1 MPNLRSN
8 NNPKMESLQALFEHA
23 TEGIIISNDKGEII
37 NANSSSERL
46 FGYEKGE
53 LIGKKI
59 EGLIPPRFAKNHEG
73 HRKSYND
80 NPHPRSMGKNLTL
93 YALKKDRSEFPVE
106 ISLSHY
112 KDENEMLVI
121 SFVID
126 ISERK
131 KFEQNIQKLNLE
143 LENKVNERTK
153 VLKEALKELEY
164 SKDQLSQALEK
175 EKQLNDMKSRFVSMA
190 SHEFRTPLSTIL
202 SSVSLISKYT
212 TSDTDEKRQK
222 HVNRIKS
229 SVSNMTMILNDFLS
243 ADKLEEGKVH
253 SSVSEFLFP
262 EMVDEIISDVNG
274 MLKDKQKIVHTHSG
288 KDIICSDKQ
297 LIRNILLNLI
307 SNAIKFSAEG
317 KTITVH
323 SSVDDQC
330 IKLDVIDQG
339 IGIPKDEQDSL
350 FGRFYRAKN
359 ATNIQG
365 TGLGLNIIGKYLE
378 LLNGEISFRSE
389 LNEGTTFSV
398 KIPNSNQCK

>member
-131 KFEQNIQKLNLE
+131 KFEKNIQKLNLE

-253 SSVSEFLFP
+253 SSVAEFLFP

-297 LIRNILLNLI
+297 LIKNILLNLI
-307 SNAIKFSAEG
+307 SNAIKFSADG

>member
-1 MPNLRSN
+1 
-8 NNPKMESLQALFEHA
+8 MESLKALFDYS
-23 TEGIIISNDKGEII
+23 TEGIIISNDKGIII
-37 NANSSSERL
+37 NANPSSEKL

-53 LIGKKI
+53 LIGLKI
-59 EGLIPPRFAKNHEG
+59 ENLIPPRFAKNHEG

-93 YALKKDRSEFPVE
+93 YALKKNGSEFPVE

-121 SFVID
+121 SFIID

-131 KFEQNIQKLNLE
+131 KHEQDIQRLNLE

-153 VLKEALKELEY
+153 VLKEALNELES
-164 SKDQLSQALEK
+164 SKEQLSQALEK
-175 EKQLNDMKSRFVSMA
+175 EKELNDMKSRFVSMA

-212 TSDTDEKRQK
+212 TSDADEKRQK

-229 SVSNMTMILNDFLS
+229 SVTNMTMILNDFLS

-253 SSVSEFLFP
+253 SSLSEFVLP
-262 EMVDEIISDVNG
+262 EMIDEIIYDVNG

-288 KDIICSDKQ
+288 KDVICSDKQ
-297 LIRNILLNLI
+297 LIRNILLNLT

-317 KTITVH
+317 KIITIN
-323 SSVDDQC
+323 SFVDDEI
-330 IKLDVIDQG
+330 IKLEVADQG
-339 IGIPKDEQDSL
+339 IGIPKEEQENL
-350 FGRFYRAKN
+350 FGRFFRAKN

-365 TGLGLNIIGKYLE
+365 TGLGLNIVGKYLE
-378 LLNGEISFRSE
+378 LLNGEISFKSE
-389 LNEGTTFSV
+389 LNVGTTFSII
-398 KIPNSNQCK
+398 IPNSNQCK

>member
-131 KFEQNIQKLNLE
+131 KFEKNIQKLNLE

-274 MLKDKQKIVHTHSG
+274 MLKAKQKIVHTHSG

-297 LIRNILLNLI
+297 LIRNILLTLI